1 MSMTE
6 MTSRERI
13 LAVLNRTLPDRIP
26 ISPRMSYW
34 MRDYYGGSGF
44 FELMKMKTEFDFDP
58 IFQIDI
64 SPPNFPYTQFI
75 DYSKF
80 NEITVDMQSERKD
93 RMLFV
98 NRTIHTPKGILTDCM
113 QYAPNDPIFGLGP
126 NPEKVTGLIK
136 TIDDLEKIVY
146 LLPDPEKFCNKGFT
160 LVDKALGDNGIVEIR
175 PHIGVDHLLVD
186 ALGFVNALM
195 MLYDDPVLF
204 KATLK
209 LFHDYYKK
217 CLLFALDH
225 GAKIIFESWYNCS
238 LSAGWSPAVWR
249 EYFMPCII
257 EDAAITH
264 SYGAYFHFY
273 DDGKIM
279 PLLDD
284 FKNIKMDLLSTLCP
298 TESGG
303 DVDAVVIKQKI
314 GEVIALKGYVSLT
327 KILMGTVNE
336 VEEMTRYACE
346 VLGKGGGYILG
357 TSDSI
362 RNGSPIENVRAFF
375 ETGRKYG
382 KY

>member
-1 MSMTE
+1 MNE
-6 MTSRERI
+6 MTSRERL
-13 LAVLNRTLPDRIP
+13 LAVLNKTMPDRIP

-34 MRDYYGGSGF
+34 MRDYYGGSGY
-44 FELMKMKTEFDFDP
+44 FELMKMRNEFSFDP

-80 NEITVDMQSERKD
+80 DDITVDMKSERKD
-93 RMLFV
+93 RMLYV
-98 NRTIHTPKGILTDCM
+98 DRTIHTPKGILTDRM
-113 QYAPNDPIFGLGP
+113 FYAPNDPIFGLGP
-126 NPEKVTGLIK
+126 NPEKAVGLVK
-136 TIDDLEKIVY
+136 TIDDLEKMAY
-146 LLPDPEKFCNKGFT
+146 LLPDPEKFCNSNFS
-160 LVDKALGDNGIVEIR
+160 LVDKALGDNGIVEVR
-175 PHIGVDHLLVD
+175 PHSGVDHLLVD
-186 ALGFVNALM
+186 SLGFENALM
-195 MLYDDPVLF
+195 MLYDDPELF
-204 KATLK
+204 KAALK
-209 LFHDYYKK
+209 MFHTYYKR
-217 CLLFALDH
+217 CLIFALER

-284 FKNIKMDLLSTLCP
+284 FKQIKMDLLSTLCSK
-298 TESGG
+298 ESGG
-303 DVDAVVIKQKI
+303 DVDAVIIKEKLDKVIS
-314 GEVIALKGYVSLT
+314 LKGYVSLT
-327 KILMGTVNE
+327 KILMGTVKE
-336 VEEMTRYACE
+336 VEEMTQYACE

-375 ETGRKYG
+375 ETGRRYG

>member
-1 MSMTE
+1 MNE
-6 MTSRERI
+6 MTSRERL
-13 LAVLNRTLPDRIP
+13 LAVLNKTLPDRIP

-34 MRDYYGGSGF
+34 MRDYYGGSGY
-44 FELMKMKTEFDFDP
+44 FELMKMKTEFSFDP

-64 SPPNFPYTQFI
+64 TPPNFPYTQFI

-80 NEITVDMQSERKD
+80 DDITVDLESERKG

-98 NRTIHTPKGILTDCM
+98 NRTIRTPKGELYDRIE
-113 QYAPNDPIFGLGP
+113 YAPNDPLFGLGP
-126 NPEKVTGLIK
+126 NPEKVVGLVK
-136 TIDDLEKIVY
+136 TMDDLEKMAY
-146 LLPDPEKFCNKGFT
+146 LLPDPKKFSNSNFK
-160 LVDKALGDNGIVEIR
+160 LVDKALGDNGIVEVR

-186 ALGFVNALM
+186 SLGFENALM
-195 MLYDDPVLF
+195 MLYDDPELF
-204 KATLK
+204 KAAIK
-209 LFHDYYKK
+209 MFHTYYKS
-217 CLLFALDH
+217 CLVNALEQ

-264 SYGAYFHFY
+264 SYDAYFHFY

-284 FKNIKMDLLSTLCP
+284 FKQMKIDLLSTLCP
-298 TESGG
+298 KEAGG
-303 DVDAVVIKQKI
+303 DVDAVVIKEKLDK
-314 GEVIALKGYVSLT
+314 VTALKGYVSLT
-327 KILMGTVNE
+327 KILMGTVSE